1 MAIESNG
8 YWLEYYKKRN
18 RIVITLPQ
26 TTETITD
33 TVGIMADRRVD
44 VEDKEMAVL
53 LQTVRLIF
61 EK

>member
-8 YWLEYYKKRN
+8 YWLEYNKKRN

-44 VEDKEMAVL
+44 VKDKEMAVL